1 MGRGKRKRILEDS
14 QKRGRI
20 LGVLAIG
27 CSLRAAARIV
37 NCSPSTICRE
47 ARLDPDFA
55 AALEKAKGDS
65 EVNFMKRIFDASKKD
80 QYWRAAAW
88 ALERRH
94 PEHYAPRAPEAIT
107 IGQIA
112 RLVAKLSQIIEEE
125 IPAAR
130 FRKKVLARLDA
141 LTREAVSGQPP
152 AAARQSSAASD

>member
-47 ARLDPDFA
+47 ARLDADFA

-94 PEHYAPRAPEAIT
+94 PEHYAPRSPDAIT
-107 IGQIA
+107 VGQIA
-112 RLVAKLSQIIEEE
+112 RLVAKLS
-125 IPAAR
+125 R
-130 FRKKVLARLDA
+130 SSKRKILPPDSAKVLARLGCGA
-141 LTREAVSGQPP
+141 EAVSGQPP
-152 AAARQSSAASD
+152 ARRHAVSRSD